1 MKAAAASTVSCAAIR
16 GVHVRAAVVAVSA
29 VMGSGRSRCAIG
41 GAMLLPPFTLPLPYA
56 LRQRV
61 HQNLRFNTPSGS
73 GTNQA
78 GDRGGGFGQL
88 VVGVVAALGH
98 GAGDAVAE
106 VLVEQIQRHRT
117 QGAVRRADL
126 GEDVDAIFV
135 FIDHA
140 GDSANLALDAAQP
153 LGVIV
158 LLLRISVCSR
168 HVHCKPPRDSGSG
181 SLPHT
186 PKGYR

>member
-29 VMGSGRSRCAIG
+29 VIGSGRSGCAIG

-56 LRQRV
+56 PRQRV

-78 GDRGGGFGQL
+78 GDGGGGFGQL

-98 GAGDAVAE
+98 GTGDAMAQ

-117 QGAVRRADL
+117 QGAVGRAYL
-126 GEDVDAIFV
+126 GEDVDAVLV
-135 FIDHA
+135 FFDHPCDA
-140 GDSANLALDAAQP
+140 PHLALDTPQP

-158 LLLRISVCSR
+158 FLLRIPVCTR
-168 HVHCKPPRDSGSG
+168 HPSKS
-181 SLPHT
+181 T
-186 PKGYR
+186 PYPEGV